1 MGREEVIAYTKQTEL
16 RERRYGHMRRW
27 AYLLPALVVA
37 FLPDMNF
44 AEEPK
49 KNPKTEVLME
59 QVVVTATRYEEA
71 ISPVPAN
78 VSVIEE
84 KEIANSPAKDV
95 PSLLRMHGGLQVT
108 DVTGNGRSYR
118 VDLRGFGETAQSN
131 TLILVDG
138 RRINQ
143 ADLSGTDWTLIPLD
157 RVKRIEIIRGA
168 RGSVLYGD
176 NATEGVINIIT
187 KEGKGFGAGVDAG
200 LGSYETYKGDAYLSG
215 SHERFSYAL
224 SGRYYTSEGY
234 RDNSQTRAK
243 DLGTNLGYEL
253 GELARLSLSAGYHQ
267 DDTGLP
273 GALKESELQA
283 GVSRK
288 ATVHPQDFADIED
301 YYVKLKPEVFFAQ
314 DALFQ
319 IDLSYRERDSLAFSS
334 FSGGTFAGDTNIDTL
349 IASPQVLIQKPI
361 MGFQN
366 NLTLGLD
373 YVKAEEGIVN
383 TLLFFGVPS
392 TGRFTLEKKNQG
404 FYVHDEFYPVDGLS
418 LSAGYRDDR
427 AKYRFEPST
436 PSETNFH
443 ETLVTLGVN
452 YRFYK
457 KSHAYVSFSDGF
469 RYPVLDEIFNFQSNT
484 IDTGLLPQTSDNY
497 ELGLRHYFSDN
508 LYANMN
514 LFRVDTKNEIFF
526 NPTGGPFGFGANE
539 NMEGLTR
546 REGVE
551 VSLGHKFDRVDLRA
565 TYAYLHTEIRSGQF
579 SGNQVPSVP
588 EQKAT
593 FDAVYSPI
601 DPLRMALNALYVGK
615 RFFESDFANAF
626 PKQDDYLVFN
636 LKFKYLFK
644 GFTAYL
650 DINNLF
656 DKEYSEYGVLSL
668 SSVEPAFYPSP
679 GRNVFLGLRYDL

>member
-1 MGREEVIAYTKQTEL
+1 MKK
-16 RERRYGHMRRW
+16 W
-27 AYLLPALVVA
+27 AYWILVAVVS
-37 FLPDMNF
+37 FWPEMGF
-44 AEEPK
+44 TEEIK
-49 KNPKTEVLME
+49 KNPKAEVLME

-71 ISPVPAN
+71 ISSVPEN
-78 VSVIEE
+78 VSLIEE
-84 KEIANSPAKDV
+84 KEIANSTARDI
-95 PSLLRMHGGLQVT
+95 PSLLRMHGGVQVT

-131 TLILVDG
+131 TLVLVDG

-157 RVKRIEIIRGA
+157 RVRRIEIIRGA

-176 NATEGVINIIT
+176 NASGGVINIIT
-187 KEGKGFGAGVDAG
+187 KEGKGFGGGVDAG
-200 LGSYETYKGDAYLSG
+200 LGTYETYKGDAYLSG

-253 GELARLSLSAGYHQ
+253 GERARLSLSAGYHK

-273 GALKESELQA
+273 GALKESELRA
-283 GVSRK
+283 GVSRT
-288 ATVHPQDFADIED
+288 ASANPQDFADVED
-301 YYVKLKPEVFFAQ
+301 YYVKLKPEVFLAQ
-314 DALFQ
+314 DALFL

-349 IASPQVLIQKPI
+349 IASPQVLIQKPV

-383 TLLFFGVPS
+383 TLLFLGTPS

-404 FYVHDEFYPVDGLS
+404 LYVHDEFYPADRLA

-427 AKYRFEPST
+427 VKYRFEPSM

-443 ETLVTLGVN
+443 ETLITLGVN
-452 YRFYK
+452 YKFYK
-457 KSHAYVSFSDGF
+457 NSHAYVSFSDGF

-484 IDTGLLPQTSDNY
+484 IDTGLLPQTSDHY
-497 ELGLRHYFSDN
+497 EFGVRHYFSDH
-508 LYANMN
+508 LYANIS

-539 NMEGLTR
+539 NMEGVTR

-565 TYAYLHTEIRSGQF
+565 NYAYLDTEIRSGPF
-579 SGNQVPSVP
+579 SGKEVPSVP
-588 EQKAT
+588 KHKAT
-593 FDAVYSPI
+593 FDVAYSPV
-601 DPLRMALNALYVGK
+601 DPLKIALNATYVGE
-615 RFFESDFANAF
+615 RFFESDFANSF
-626 PKQDDYLVFN
+626 PKQDDYVLFN

-650 DINNLF
+650 DINNLL
-656 DKEYSEYGVLSL
+656 DKKYSEYGVLSL
-668 SSVEPAFYPSP
+668 FSFPVEPAFYPSP
-679 GRNVFLGLRYDL
+679 GRSMFLGLRYDL

>member
-1 MGREEVIAYTKQTEL
+1 MK
-16 RERRYGHMRRW
+16 RW
-27 AYLLPALVVA
+27 VYLLPALVVA
-37 FLPDMNF
+37 FFPDMSF

-71 ISPVPAN
+71 ISAVPAN

-131 TLILVDG
+131 TLVLVDG

-176 NATEGVINIIT
+176 NASGGVINIIT
-187 KEGKGFGAGVDAG
+187 KEGKGLGAGVDAG
-200 LGSYETYKGDAYLSG
+200 FGSYDTYKGDAYLSG

-224 SGRYYTSEGY
+224 SGTYYSSDGY

-243 DLGTNLGYEL
+243 DLGTTMSYDF
-253 GELARLSLSAGYHQ
+253 GEPGRLSLSAGYHQ

-283 GVSRK
+283 GISRK
-288 ATVHPQDFADIED
+288 ATVHPMDFADTED

-319 IDLSYRERDSLAFSS
+319 IDLSYRERESLAFSS
-334 FSGGTFAGDTNIDTL
+334 FSGGSFTGDTNIDTL
-349 IASPQVLIQKPI
+349 IASPQVLIQRPI
-361 MGFQN
+361 VGFQN

-373 YVKAEEGIVN
+373 FVKAEEDILN
-383 TLLFFGVPS
+383 ALLFLGFPS
-392 TGRFTLEKKNQG
+392 TGRFTLEKKNYG
-404 FYVHDEFYPVDGLS
+404 LYVHDEFYPMDALA
-418 LSAGYRDDR
+418 LSAGYRRDR
-427 AKYRFEPST
+427 VEYGFEPST
-436 PSETNFH
+436 PSETHFDENV
-443 ETLVTLGVN
+443 LTLGVN

-457 KSHAYVSFSDGF
+457 SSHVYFSFSDGF

-484 IDTGLLPQTSDNY
+484 IDTGLMPQSSENY
-497 ELGLRHYFSDN
+497 ELGLRHDFTEN
-508 LYANMN
+508 LHAKVS
-514 LFRVDTKNEIFF
+514 LFRVDTENEIFF

-539 NMEGLTR
+539 NMEGVTR
-546 REGVE
+546 RKGVE
-551 VSLGHKFDRVDLRA
+551 VSLGHQFDRVDLRA
-565 TYAYLHTEIRSGQF
+565 SYTYLDTEIRSGPF
-579 SGNQVPSVP
+579 YGNQVPNVP
-588 EQKAT
+588 KQKGA

-601 DPLRMALNALYVGK
+601 DPLRIALNAIYVGR

-636 LKFKYLFK
+636 LKFKYLFR
-644 GFTAYL
+644 GFTAYFDL
-650 DINNLF
+650 NNLF

-668 SSVEPAFYPSP
+668 FPVEPAFYPSP

>member
-1 MGREEVIAYTKQTEL
+1 
-16 RERRYGHMRRW
+16 MRRW
-27 AYLLPALVVA
+27 VYLLPALVVA
-37 FLPDMNF
+37 FLPEMNF
-44 AEEPK
+44 AEETK
-49 KNPKTEVLME
+49 KNPRAEVLME
-59 QVVVTATRYEEA
+59 PVVVTATRYEEA
-71 ISPVPAN
+71 ISGVPTN

-84 KEIANSPAKDV
+84 KEISNSTAKDI

-131 TLILVDG
+131 TLVLVDG

-143 ADLSGTDWTLIPLD
+143 VDLSGTDWTLIPLD
-157 RVKRIEIIRGA
+157 RVKRIEIISGA

-176 NATEGVINIIT
+176 NASGGVINIIT

-200 LGSYETYKGDAYLSG
+200 LGSYDTYKGDAYLSG

-224 SGRYYTSEGY
+224 AGTYYSSDGY

-243 DLGTNLGYEL
+243 DLGTTLSYEF

-273 GALKESELQA
+273 GALKESELRA
-283 GVSRK
+283 GISRK

-319 IDLSYRERDSLAFSS
+319 IDLSYRERESLAFSS
-334 FSGGTFAGDTNIDTL
+334 FSGGSFAGDTNIDTL
-349 IASPQVLIQKPI
+349 IASPQVLIQRPI

-373 YVKAEEGIVN
+373 FVKAEEDILN
-383 TLLFFGVPS
+383 TLLFLGFPS
-392 TGRFTLEKKNQG
+392 TGRFTLEKKNSG
-404 FYVHDEFYPVDGLS
+404 LYVHDQFYPVDRLS
-418 LSAGYRDDR
+418 LSAGYRRDR
-427 AKYRFEPST
+427 VEYRFQPST
-436 PSETNFH
+436 PSETSFDENV
-443 ETLVTLGVN
+443 LTLGVN

-457 KSHAYVSFSDGF
+457 NSHVYFSFSDGF

-484 IDTGLLPQTSDNY
+484 INTGLVPQTSDNY
-497 ELGLRHYFSDN
+497 EFGLRHFFTEN
-508 LYANMN
+508 LYANIS
-514 LFRVDTKNEIFF
+514 LFRVDTENEIFF
-526 NPTGGPFGFGANE
+526 NPTGGTFGFGANE
-539 NMEGLTR
+539 NMQGETR

-551 VSLGHKFDRVDLRA
+551 VSLGHRFERVDIRA
-565 TYAYLHTEIRSGQF
+565 TYTYLDTEIRSGQF

-588 EQKAT
+588 KQKAT

-601 DPLRMALNALYVGK
+601 DPLRIALNAIYVGK
-615 RFFESDFANAF
+615 RFFESDFANDF
-626 PKQDDYLVFN
+626 PKQDDYLLFN
-636 LKFKYLFK
+636 LKFKYLLK

-656 DKEYSEYGVLSL
+656 DKKYSEYGVLSL
-668 SSVEPAFYPSP
+668 FSFPVEPAFYPSP